1 MISFSRMNSLASC
14 LSRVIVLLA
23 VTAVSLS
30 VSSSKWGEEGVL
42 YGKIG
47 GNITLMCN
55 ASNDSLVAEWRF
67 NGTPDISWGFFTDI
81 GHLELPH
88 AHHSATGNYSC
99 YSHSGDL
106 LSSVLLRMGYPPGT
120 PSVFCRASD
129 YENFSCFWKSSVET
143 LLPTRFTASYRS
155 RNHMIG
161 VCLQEPVRP
170 NMCSVRKSEFW
181 SSYQMNITEENPL
194 GSSFRLLDVT
204 MQSIVKPDPPENL
217 LVEPIPFAPRRLR
230 VSWDYPSTWPKE
242 PHFQLKFRVQ
252 YRPVQHPLWSEV
264 ETANLSDIITDAFAG
279 MEHVIQVS
287 AKDFLDAGNWSD
299 WSVEVRATPWTSM
312 CFCLLVEE
320 QWVWPMHCI
329 MGMFFLLQYN
339 GGGDVSCNALWDVS
353 HMPLLYTP
361 LPLLGR
367 GDIEMVHGILG
378 LGAHVPW
385 QPLPCTHYP
394 FSEKHRLI
402 SLLFV
407 SAGEIDITTPTSE
420 ETLTDLGE
428 PQIDNP
434 IGEQLVPM
442 ILRNTHPL
450 CILSGGAPWWCPLEL
465 LCIVPSP
472 SH

>member
-1 MISFSRMNSLASC
+1 MISFNRMNSLASC
-14 LSRVIVLLA
+14 LSRVIVLLT

-30 VSSSKWGEEGVL
+30 VTSSKWGEEGVL

-47 GNITLMCN
+47 GNITLTCN
-55 ASNDSLVAEWRF
+55 SSNDSLVAEWRF
-67 NGTPDISWGFFTDI
+67 NGAPDISWGFFTTL

-99 YSHSGDL
+99 YSRTGDL

-155 RNHMIG
+155 RNHIVG

-204 MQSIVKPDPPENL
+204 VQSIVKPDPPENL
-217 LVEPIPFAPRRLR
+217 LLEPVPFAPRRLR
-230 VSWDYPSTWPKE
+230 VSWDYPSTWTKE

-252 YRPVQHPLWSEV
+252 YRPAQHHLWTEV

-279 MEHVIQVS
+279 MEHVVQVS

-299 WSVEVRATPWTSM
+299 WSVEVRATPWT
-312 CFCLLVEE
+312 
-320 QWVWPMHCI
+320 
-329 MGMFFLLQYN
+329 
-339 GGGDVSCNALWDVS
+339 
-353 HMPLLYTP
+353 
-361 LPLLGR
+361 R
-367 GDIEMVHGILG
+367 
-378 LGAHVPW
+378 
-385 QPLPCTHYP
+385 
-394 FSEKHRLI
+394 
-402 SLLFV
+402 
-407 SAGEIDITTPTSE
+407 EIDSTTPTSE
-420 ETLTDLGE
+420 ETPTDVHS
-428 PQIDNP
+428 PDAVDP
-434 IGEQLVPM
+434 FDV
-442 ILRNTHPL
+442 H
-450 CILSGGAPWWCPLEL
+450 SDPLEKVAIL
-465 LCIVPSP
+465 ISLGIFAFVVLALVLIMGVLIWVKVRKKGMENGMKPDFLSVIHMKALP
-472 SH
+472 KVQIL

>member
-1 MISFSRMNSLASC
+1 
-14 LSRVIVLLA
+14 
-23 VTAVSLS
+23 
-30 VSSSKWGEEGVL
+30 
-42 YGKIG
+42 
-47 GNITLMCN
+47 
-55 ASNDSLVAEWRF
+55 
-67 NGTPDISWGFFTDI
+67 
-81 GHLELPH
+81 
-88 AHHSATGNYSC
+88 
-99 YSHSGDL
+99 
-106 LSSVLLRMGYPPGT
+106 PPGT

-299 WSVEVRATPWTSM
+299 WSVEVRATPWTTEESHLSNSSAVFLSSTSSVVSM
-312 CFCLLVEE
+312 AASPLIKVFRL
-320 QWVWPMHCI
+320 
-329 MGMFFLLQYN
+329 N
-339 GGGDVSCNALWDVS
+339 TVSCSFKNTVS
-353 HMPLLYTP
+353 FVTSVQLSVVI
-361 LPLLGR
+361 GVAR
-367 GDIEMVHGILG
+367 
-378 LGAHVPW
+378 W
-385 QPLPCTHYP
+385 QL
-394 FSEKHRLI
+394 
-402 SLLFV
+402 
-407 SAGEIDITTPTSE
+407 APTSSACK
-420 ETLTDLGE
+420 L
-428 PQIDNP
+428 
-434 IGEQLVPM
+434 
-442 ILRNTHPL
+442 
-450 CILSGGAPWWCPLEL
+450 
-465 LCIVPSP
+465 
-472 SH
+472 